1 MLLTQ
6 GTSAHVDF
14 VLPTDPDGQAQKP
27 WSLLCTA
34 TQSATGNRKCNW
46 RMQTGHASG
55 FLIASTK
62 EFQKRRASSRDSSA
76 GIRTGTHLGSTKVEE
91 IPRVQLGRNRNQ
103 NQEMG
108 EGPFFLVSPLISSK
122 LSYANSLL
130 WDLDALNFRAD
141 HG

>member
-1 MLLTQ
+1 M
-6 GTSAHVDF
+6 
-14 VLPTDPDGQAQKP
+14 
-27 WSLLCTA
+27 
-34 TQSATGNRKCNW
+34 
-46 RMQTGHASG
+46 
-55 FLIASTK
+55 
-62 EFQKRRASSRDSSA
+62 
-76 GIRTGTHLGSTKVEE
+76 HLGITKVEE

-122 LSYANSLL
+122 LSYNNSLL